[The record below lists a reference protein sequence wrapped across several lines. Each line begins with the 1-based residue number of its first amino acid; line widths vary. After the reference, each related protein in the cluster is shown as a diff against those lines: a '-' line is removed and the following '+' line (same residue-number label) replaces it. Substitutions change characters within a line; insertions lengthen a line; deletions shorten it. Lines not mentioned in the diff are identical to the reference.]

1 MLDRYQKGATKT
13 FKEHE
18 PLDAYQAR
26 LLNWAIGLSG
36 ETGEVSEIL
45 KHHIY
50 ANETLDKMEL
60 AKEIGD
66 VLWYLT
72 AIAETTDIHMEDI
85 AELNLAKLNHRYY
98 TGAYTNGEAQ
108 GRHEREALFKDTP
121 TFKILEARILRHPAP
136 MNVIFI
142 GPDGS
147 GKTTLAKEV
156 ASRMGFKYHKCD
168 YRQEDKPALA
178 KQLLDSQI
186 NVVYDRFYWPDDA
199 LYSTV
204 KGISLPET
212 YWQQYDA
219 AIDTL
224 QTNNTLFIYVTCDT
238 EELKKR
244 SKAWADDY
252 VTIDMLNAIKS
263 NYVNWLSYVD
273 KTNLRLSTCTIDTS
287 GVELGSDDFSRLITG
302 CCNAIESGQE
312 IYSRLHIK
320 EGESI

>member
-36 ETGEVSEIL
+36 ETGEVSELL

-72 AIAETTDIHMEDI
+72 AIAETTGINMVDI
-85 AELNLAKLNHRYY
+85 AELNLSKLNHRYH
-98 TGAYTNGEAQ
+98 TGAYTDGEAQ
-108 GRHEREALFKDTP
+108 TRHSREKLFKDTP
-121 TFKILEARILRHPAP
+121 TYQVLESRILHKTAP

-156 ASRMGFKYHKCD
+156 AAKMGFKYHKCD
-168 YRQEDKPALA
+168 YRQENKPALA
-178 KQLLDSQI
+178 KQLLDEQI

-204 KGISLPET
+204 KGISLPED
-212 YWQQYDA
+212 YWQEYDA
-219 AIDTL
+219 VIDTL
-224 QTNNTLFIYVTCDT
+224 QTNNTLFIYVTCNT

-252 VTIDMLNAIKS
+252 VQVDMLDAIKR
-263 NYVNWLSYVD
+263 NYSNWLQYVD
-273 KTNLRLSTCTIDTS
+273 NSQLRLSTCTIDTT
-287 GVELGSDDFSRLITG
+287 GVEPDSDDFRGLIQG
-302 CCNAIESGQE
+302 CCLAIESGQE
-312 IYSRLHIK
+312 IYAGNSEK
-320 EGESI
+320 E

>member
-13 FKEHE
+13 FKEHV

-26 LLNWAIGLSG
+26 VLNWAIGLSG

-45 KHHIY
+45 KHHIF
-50 ANETLDKMEL
+50 ANEKLDKMEL

-72 AIAETTDIHMEDI
+72 AIAETTGISMTDI
-85 AELNLAKLNHRYY
+85 AELNLSKLNHRYY
-98 TGAYTNGEAQ
+98 TGAYTDGEAQ
-108 GRHEREALFKDTP
+108 TRHARETLFKDTP
-121 TFKILEARILRHPAP
+121 IYQVLESRILHKTAP

-147 GKTTLAKEV
+147 GKTTLAKAV
-156 ASRMGFKYHKCD
+156 AAKMGFLYHKCD
-168 YRQEDKPALA
+168 YRQENKPTLA
-178 KQLLDSQI
+178 KQLLDEQI

-204 KGISLPET
+204 KGISLPED
-212 YWQQYDA
+212 YWQEYDA

-252 VTIDMLNAIKS
+252 VTVEMLGAIKN
-263 NYVNWLSYVD
+263 NYVNWLRYVD
-273 KTNLRLSTCTIDTS
+273 KTNLRLSTCKMDTT
-287 GVELGSDDFSRLITG
+287 GVKLYSPEFDSLIEG
-302 CCNAIESGQE
+302 CCQAIIAGQE
-312 IYSRLHIK
+312 VYARPNNK
-320 EGESI
+320 EEE

>member
-1 MLDRYQKGATKT
+1 MLDRYQEEATKT
-13 FKEHE
+13 FKEHV

-26 LLNWAIGLSG
+26 VLNWAIGLSG

-45 KHHIY
+45 KHHIF
-50 ANETLDKMEL
+50 ANEKLDKMEL

-72 AIAETTDIHMEDI
+72 AIAETTGISMTDI
-85 AELNLAKLNHRYY
+85 AELNLSKLNHRYY
-98 TGAYTNGEAQ
+98 TGAYTDGEAQ
-108 GRHEREALFKDTP
+108 TRHARETLFKDTP
-121 TFKILEARILRHPAP
+121 TYQVLESRILHKTAP

-147 GKTTLAKEV
+147 GKTTLAKAV
-156 ASRMGFKYHKCD
+156 ADKMGFKYHKCD
-168 YRQEDKPALA
+168 YRQENKPALA
-178 KQLLDSQI
+178 KQLLDEQI

-199 LYSTV
+199 VYSAV
-204 KGISLPET
+204 KEIALPED

-219 AIDTL
+219 VIDTL

-252 VTIDMLNAIKS
+252 VSVDMLDSIKNNYS
-263 NYVNWLSYVD
+263 NWLQYVNNSQ
-273 KTNLRLSTCTIDTS
+273 LRLSTCTIDTT
-287 GVELGSDDFSRLITG
+287 GVEPDSEEFRSLVQE
-302 CCNAIESGQE
+302 CCLAIESGQK
-312 IYSRLHIK
+312 IYAGNS
-320 EGESI
+320 EEE